1 MLNRIDKT
9 FNSINNNGEFA
20 LAPFITIGY
29 PDVDTSVQM
38 SLAALKAGGD
48 ILELGVPFS
57 DPLAD
62 GPTIQ
67 MTSSRALEIGV
78 TLKTCLETIKR
89 IRKEN
94 SEAPLILMGYINPFL
109 KYGLAKFV
117 KDAVSAGVDG
127 LIIPDLPAEES
138 GEFNALCQEQN
149 LYLIPLLAPTS
160 TDSRISLACKGASGF
175 IYCVSLTGVTGARS
189 EVSSGLEELIKRI
202 RSYSDLPVLVGFG
215 ISTKSHVAK
224 ISNFANGAV
233 FASAMLDQVSEG
245 QKENAGIIVSK
256 FVNNLRSGL
265 KG

>member
-94 SEAPLILMGYINPFL
+94 SEAPLILMGYITPFL
-109 KYGLAKFV
+109 
-117 KDAVSAGVDG
+117 
-127 LIIPDLPAEES
+127 
-138 GEFNALCQEQN
+138 
-149 LYLIPLLAPTS
+149 
-160 TDSRISLACKGASGF
+160 
-175 IYCVSLTGVTGARS
+175 
-189 EVSSGLEELIKRI
+189 
-202 RSYSDLPVLVGFG
+202 
-215 ISTKSHVAK
+215 
-224 ISNFANGAV
+224 
-233 FASAMLDQVSEG
+233 
-245 QKENAGIIVSK
+245 
-256 FVNNLRSGL
+256 
-265 KG
+265 